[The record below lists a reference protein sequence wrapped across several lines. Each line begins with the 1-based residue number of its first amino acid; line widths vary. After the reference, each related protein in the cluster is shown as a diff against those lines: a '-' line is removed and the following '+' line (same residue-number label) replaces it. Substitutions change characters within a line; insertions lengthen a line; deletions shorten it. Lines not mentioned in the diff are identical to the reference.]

1 MNEVRHHRIEFSEAE
16 SGLRLDAALARRFT
30 EYSRSALKTWID
42 AGRATLNGE
51 PCRPR
56 DPVQAGDEAA
66 FTAVLDGGSELVAQA
81 VAFAVVHADASCIV
95 VDKPAGCVVHPGA
108 GNPRAT
114 LANGLV
120 HRFPEL
126 AALPRAGLIH
136 RLDKDTSGLLI
147 VARTPAAYQTLNR
160 AMAERRISRHYDAIV
175 NGRIISGGSIDAPIG
190 RDPVRRTR
198 MCVRNGGRDALTHY
212 RVAARYRAHTRLN
225 VQLETGR
232 THQIRVHMAHIGH
245 ALLGDSSYGARVVL
259 PADPAHELERCVR
272 GFTRPA
278 LHARRLE
285 FVHPDGGDT
294 CVFQSDWPGDFAE
307 LVRACADDAAKPA
320 A

>member
-1 MNEVRHHRIEFSEAE
+1 MNEVRHHRIEISDAE
-16 SGLRLDAALARRFT
+16 SGMRLDAALARRFA

-42 AGRATLNGE
+42 AGRATLNDE

-56 DPVQAGDEAA
+56 DPVQTGDEVA
-66 FTAVLDGGSELVAQA
+66 FTAVLDGGSELIAQA
-81 VAFAVVHADASCIV
+81 VAFDVVHADASCIV

-108 GNPRAT
+108 GNPDTT

-126 AALPRAGLIH
+126 TALPRAGLIH

-147 VARTPAAYQTLNR
+147 VARTSAAYQTLNR
-160 AMAERRISRHYDAIV
+160 AMAERRISRHYDAIA

-190 RDPVRRTR
+190 RDPVKRTR
-198 MCVRNGGRDALTHY
+198 MSVRNGGRDALTHY
-212 RVAARYRAHTRLN
+212 RVAARYRAHTRLD

-232 THQIRVHMAHIGH
+232 THQIRVHMAYIGH
-245 ALLGDSSYGARVVL
+245 PLLGDTSYGARVML
-259 PADPAHELERCVR
+259 PADPAADLERCVR
-272 GFTRPA
+272 GFARPA

-285 FVHPDGGDT
+285 FAHPDSGEH
-294 CVFQSDWPGDFAE
+294 CVFHSDWPDDFTE
-307 LVRACADDAAKPA
+307 LVRACADDAARPA

>member
-1 MNEVRHHRIEFSEAE
+1 MNEVRHHRIEISDAE

-30 EYSRSALKTWID
+30 EYSRSSLKTWID
-42 AGRATLNGE
+42 AGRVSLNDE

-56 DPVQAGDEAA
+56 DPVAAGDEVS

-81 VAFAVVHADASCIV
+81 VAFGVVHADASCIV

-108 GNPRAT
+108 GNPDTT

-147 VARTPAAYQTLNR
+147 VARTSAAYQMLNR

-175 NGRIISGGSIDAPIG
+175 NGRIISGGSIDAPVG
-190 RDPVRRTR
+190 RDPVKRTR
-198 MCVRNGGRDALTHY
+198 MSVRNGGRDALTHY
-212 RVAARYRAHTRLN
+212 RVAARYRAHTRLD

-232 THQIRVHMAHIGH
+232 THQIRVHMAYIGH
-245 ALLGDSSYGARVVL
+245 PLLGDTSYGARIVL
-259 PADPAHELERCVR
+259 PSDPTDELDRCVR
-272 GFTRPA
+272 GFARPA

-285 FVHPDGGDT
+285 FVHPDSAEH
-294 CVFQSDWPGDFAE
+294 CVFHSEWPDDFAE
-307 LVRACADDAAKPA
+307 LVGACADDAARPA